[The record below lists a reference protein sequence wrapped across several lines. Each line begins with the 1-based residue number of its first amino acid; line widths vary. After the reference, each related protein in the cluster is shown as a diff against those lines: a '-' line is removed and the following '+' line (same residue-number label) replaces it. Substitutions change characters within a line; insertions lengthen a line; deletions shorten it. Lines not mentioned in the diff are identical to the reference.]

1 MLLSRGQFYEKTHN
15 FIIGTFDVEKR
26 EHAKVKTKDHVHV
39 GFQAIMMPSNMK
51 QEVNN
56 GLIKAE
62 ETTEALTETGN
73 IQ

>member
-1 MLLSRGQFYEKTHN
+1 M
-15 FIIGTFDVEKR
+15 
-26 EHAKVKTKDHVHV
+26 KTKDHVHV

-73 IQ
+73 IQWGYTSIRLLRSLFLEFLFS

>member
-1 MLLSRGQFYEKTHN
+1 MKTR
-15 FIIGTFDVEKR
+15 D
-26 EHAKVKTKDHVHV
+26 HAHV
-39 GFQAIMMPSNMK
+39 GFQVIMMPSNMK

-62 ETTEALTETGN
+62 ETTEALIETEN